1 MVRLNHVW
9 LSIWFL
15 SLMEDERD
23 KTANAVAAATLSIL
37 GGVGHLYL
45 GIKRGYIFL
54 ACSLVMILISQV
66 FWSTG
71 WLIYVQ
77 FAIFT
82 AFDAFSFA
90 KRGFGLF

>member
-1 MVRLNHVW
+1 M
-9 LSIWFL
+9 
-15 SLMEDERD
+15 DEEQD
-23 KTANAVAAATLSIL
+23 KTANAIAAATLSIL

-45 GIKRGYIFL
+45 GIKRGYIFI

-77 FAIFT
+77 FAIFY
-82 AFDAFSFA
+82 SV
-90 KRGFGLF
+90 